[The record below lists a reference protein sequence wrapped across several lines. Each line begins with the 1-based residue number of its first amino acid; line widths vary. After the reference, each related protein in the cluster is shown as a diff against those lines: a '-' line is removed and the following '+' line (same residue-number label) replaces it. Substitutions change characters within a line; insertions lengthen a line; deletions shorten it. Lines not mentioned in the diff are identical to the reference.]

1 MLSLLTYNS
10 FSQNV
15 DVKGLLDKP
24 ETRTEI
30 FNTIVGDHELIMDFM
45 KVMREN
51 EHATMMMKKNPE
63 MMQKTMVNMME
74 MCDKDSAMRYTMVDM
89 MTQYP
94 EMMKAMMQKMNE
106 KGMIKMDNVPMMENQ
121 GDEKELLH
129 KR

>member
-1 MLSLLTYNS
+1 
-10 FSQNV
+10 
-15 DVKGLLDKP
+15 
-24 ETRTEI
+24 
-30 FNTIVGDHELIMDFM
+30 
-45 KVMREN
+45 
-51 EHATMMMKKNPE
+51 
-63 MMQKTMVNMME
+63 
-74 MCDKDSAMRYTMVDM
+74 MRYTMVDM